1 MIDPPLTTAAP
12 VRLAAPW
19 PALPEA
25 GPLIMGIVNVTPDS
39 FSDGG
44 QFGTHAEAIAQA
56 RRLAAEGADI
66 LDIGGESTRPG
77 AASVGLEDEISRV
90 VPVIRALAAE
100 AGLPVISIDSYKAG
114 TTREALAAGARIAN
128 DVWGLQREPAL
139 ADVAQAAGAGLCL
152 MHNRETKD
160 PAIDIVE
167 DMKRF
172 FVRSL
177 AIAARAGIPADR
189 IVLDPGIGFGK
200 TLEQNLAAI
209 RGIPAI
215 KAEFGHAVL
224 LGVSRKSFLGLLT
237 DRPVT
242 ERLPGTLAA
251 GLYGLLAGADI
262 LRVHDVAPHR
272 DAVRVLAALA
282 HGPALPFS
290 PPATPD
296 PSPTKPRS

>member
-1 MIDPPLTTAAP
+1 MIDPPLPHAAP

-19 PALPEA
+19 PALPDA

-77 AASVGLEDEISRV
+77 AAAVGLEEEISRV

-100 AGLPVISIDSYKAG
+100 PGLPVISIDSYKAG

-152 MHNRETKD
+152 MHNRDEKD
-160 PAIDIVE
+160 PALDIVE
-167 DMKRF
+167 DMKGF
-172 FVRSL
+172 FARSL
-177 AIAARAGIPADR
+177 AIATRAGIPADR

-282 HGPALPFS
+282 QGPATHFS
-290 PPATPD
+290 SLATP
-296 PSPTKPRS
+296 RS

>member
-1 MIDPPLTTAAP
+1 MIDPPLPHAAP

-19 PALPEA
+19 PALPDA

-77 AASVGLEDEISRV
+77 AGAVGLEEEISRV
-90 VPVIRALAAE
+90 VPVIRTLAAE
-100 AGLPVISIDSYKAG
+100 PGLPVISIDSYKAG

-152 MHNRETKD
+152 MHNRDVKD
-160 PAIDIVE
+160 PALDIVE
-167 DMKRF
+167 DMKGF
-172 FVRSL
+172 FARSL
-177 AIAARAGIPADR
+177 AIATRAGIPADR

-282 HGPALPFS
+282 QGPATHFS
-290 PPATPD
+290 SLATP
-296 PSPTKPRS
+296 RS

>member
-1 MIDPPLTTAAP
+1 MTEKPKTSAAP

-19 PALPEA
+19 PALPET
-25 GPLIMGIVNVTPDS
+25 GVLVMGIINVTPDS

-44 QFGTHAEAIAQA
+44 QFESHAAAIAQA

-77 AASVGLEDEISRV
+77 AATVSLAAELDRV
-90 VPVIRALAAE
+90 MPVIRALAAD
-100 AGLPVISIDSYKAG
+100 ADLPVLSIDSYKAE
-114 TTREALAAGARIAN
+114 TTRQALAAGARIAN

-139 ADVAQAAGAGLCL
+139 AEVAREAGAGLCL
-152 MHNRETKD
+152 MHNRETRD
-160 PAIDIVE
+160 PEIDIVE

-172 FVRSL
+172 FARSL
-177 AIAARAGIPADR
+177 GIAARAGILPER

-209 RGIPAI
+209 RAIPQI

-242 ERLPGTLAA
+242 ERLPGSIAA
-251 GLYGLLAGADI
+251 GAYGMLAGADI

-272 DAVRVLAALA
+272 DALRVLAALA
-282 HGPALPFS
+282 QGGMPPFPLS
-290 PPATPD
+290 ATP
-296 PSPTKPRS
+296 RSRA